1 MAGALVVGACPR
13 VVVDTGIDREFGVG
27 WGCGQ
32 AVRLVIGSML
42 PAGATMS
49 SASPWKA
56 QMATSPRLHIA
67 ASHAGR
73 PSPAI
78 GTMAAI

>member
-1 MAGALVVGACPR
+1 MGRIVLEQVSK
-13 VVVDTGIDREFGVG
+13 EFPGGV
-27 WGCGQ
+27 Q
-32 AVRLVIGSML
+32 AVRLVIVSML
-42 PAGATMS
+42 PAGATRS